1 MTTLSLDTYNGMPI
15 IEQRACVHSS
25 GHYFTRVETTKNHEF
40 PHFGGTPNI
49 SRACTYKVFVT
60 EVQGTAL
67 QPIHQPQEK
76 LSSRHI
82 FRIYVTYTTT
92 FTGKWINQLAG
103 SEEYCTTD

>member
-1 MTTLSLDTYNGMPI
+1 MFKTTTLSLDTHNGMPI
-15 IEQRACVHSS
+15 IEHRACVHSS
-25 GHYFTRVETTKNHEF
+25 GHYFTGVETTKNREF

-82 FRIYVTYTTT
+82 FTLR
-92 FTGKWINQLAG
+92 
-103 SEEYCTTD
+103 